1 MKKQLLLLLGILVV
15 NSLLQAQTP
24 TFQALLQNT
33 AGTQANEI
41 ISVAKDNNGN
51 TFFCGTHSDTFTL
64 GTKSIATGEGGAFW
78 GKADN
83 TGNIVWIK
91 QGGTQA
97 PTSDKAN
104 SVAIDKNG
112 NVYVCGAIAGHLNAT
127 FNGVPL
133 PSTFNGFV
141 LKYSNDGNF
150 IWATGLGLN
159 ANSIA
164 VDNTNTPIVN
174 FGDQGV
180 YKLNPT
186 TGEFLE
192 SSSGAISGNLQNS
205 RWHNIVIDA
214 SNNIIVQ
221 AGNKIVKFDTNF
233 NQIWSTAVS
242 GTLIETFRISLDQSG
257 NVYGTFYGL
266 FGTVTVGN
274 VSKSN
279 FPNGYI
285 YKLDAATGTPLFVDA
300 FLIGGNASKIKEVIV
315 SGDNY
320 YISGDGAFNTAVV
333 LKTTATYSLL
343 WQKNLSSKSPLNDIA
358 LNSEDCLVLAGNHQG
373 TVALDSNNLVPPSGM
388 NNATSNSFLISLCNG
403 ELGVDDVLK
412 NSKEIQIYP
421 NPSNGNFNIEIDAHL
436 VGSKASIYNL
446 LGQKIKDFTLK
457 TITSNQN
464 LNKGI
469 YILEIEK
476 EGRKSTK
483 KLIVN

>member
-1 MKKQLLLLLGILVV
+1 MKKQLLLLGIVLV
-15 NSLLQAQTP
+15 NTLLKAQTP
-24 TFQALLQNT
+24 TFQALVQNT
-33 AGTQANEI
+33 TGTQANEI

-51 TFFCGTHSDTFTL
+51 TFFCGTHSDAFTL
-64 GTKSIATGEGGAFW
+64 GDKSLPSGQGGAFW
-78 GKADN
+78 GKADEA
-83 TGNIVWIK
+83 GNIVWLK
-91 QGGTQA
+91 QGGTQSPA
-97 PTSDKAN
+97 SDIAN
-104 SVAIDKNG
+104 SIAVDKNG
-112 NVYVCGAIAGHLNAT
+112 NVYVCGAIAGFQIAN

-141 LKYSNDGNF
+141 VKYSNDGSF

-164 VDNTNTPIVN
+164 VDNTNTPIIN

-186 TGEFLE
+186 TGEFIE
-192 SSSGAISGNLQNS
+192 STSGAISGNLQNS
-205 RWHNIVIDA
+205 KWHNIVIDA

-233 NQIWSTAVS
+233 NQLWSTPVS
-242 GTLIETFRISLDQSG
+242 GSLIETFRISLDQSG

-266 FGTVTVGN
+266 FGTVTVGS

-285 YKLDAATGTPLFVDA
+285 YKLDANTGMPLFVDA

-343 WQKNLSSKSPLNDIA
+343 WQKNLTNKSPLNDIA
-358 LNSEDCLVLAGNHQG
+358 FNAEDCLVLAGRHQG

-388 NNATSNSFLISLCNG
+388 NNATSNSFIGNLCDG
-403 ELGVDDVLK
+403 TLGLTKAIGD
-412 NSKEIQIYP
+412 SKDLQLFP
-421 NPSNGNFNIEIDAHL
+421 NPSNGNFTIQTTIGNL
-436 VGSKASIYNL
+436 GSKVTIYTI
-446 LGQKIKDFTLK
+446 LGQKVKQFTIEN
-457 TITSNQN
+457 TITNQG

-469 YILEIEK
+469 YVLEIGK
-476 EGRKSTK
+476 EGSKMIK

>member
-1 MKKQLLLLLGILVV
+1 MRKQLLLFGIALVS
-15 NSLLQAQTP
+15 SLLQAQTP

-33 AGTQANEI
+33 AGTQVNEI
-41 ISVAKDNNGN
+41 ISITKDNNGN
-51 TFFCGTHSDTFTL
+51 TFFCGTHSDEFTL
-64 GTKSIATGEGGAFW
+64 GTKSLPTGQGGAFW
-78 GKADN
+78 GKADKA
-83 TGNIVWIK
+83 GDIVWIK

-97 PTSDKAN
+97 PASDKAN
-104 SVAIDKNG
+104 SIAIDKNG
-112 NVYVCGAIAGHLNAT
+112 NVYVCGAIAGYQIAN

-141 LKYSNDGNF
+141 VKYSNDGNF
-150 IWATGLGLN
+150 IWATGVGLN

-164 VDNTNTPIVN
+164 VDNTNTPIIN

-186 TGEFLE
+186 TGEFIE
-192 SSSGAISGNLQNS
+192 STSGAISGNLQS
-205 RWHNIVIDA
+205 SQWHNIVIDA

-221 AGNKIVKFDTNF
+221 AGNKIIKFDTNF
-233 NQIWSTAVS
+233 NQLWSTPVS
-242 GTLIETFRISLDQSG
+242 GTLIETYRISLDQSG

-266 FGTVTVGN
+266 FGTVTVGS

-333 LKTTATYSLL
+333 LKTTAAYSLL
-343 WQKNLSSKSPLNDIA
+343 WQKNLTNKSPLNDIA
-358 LNSEDCLVLAGNHQG
+358 LSAEDCLVFAGRHEG
-373 TVALDSNNLVPPSGM
+373 TVALDSNTLVPPSGM
-388 NNATSNSFLISLCNG
+388 NNATSNSFIGNLCDG
-403 ELGVDDVLK
+403 TLGLTEVIKD
-412 NSKEIQIYP
+412 SREIQLFP
-421 NPSNGNFNIEIDAHL
+421 NPSNGNFTIQIPTSSL
-436 VGSKASIYNL
+436 GSKATIYTI
-446 LGQKIKDFTLK
+446 LGQKVKQFTIEN
-457 TITSNQN
+457 TITNQN
-464 LNKGI
+464 VTKGI

-476 EGRKSTK
+476 GTSTITK
-483 KLIVN
+483 KLVVN